1 MQNFILYIFIVLY
14 CTSSLLSITL
24 SPCAK
29 WNITATTLAGGGLPG
44 HNASQLNYPDGI
56 FIHEKLKRLYISD
69 SLNNR
74 VQVFPLDQST
84 VIGLTVIPHVNT
96 CTKIYVGSNNG
107 NRVGKWT
114 KDSTQGAQVGSSCR
128 GCTGVWLDQDKNV
141 YISDH
146 KRHCIYK
153 WSPLTN
159 ISTIV
164 AGELDMSG
172 PREDHLTE
180 PRGIMI
186 GQITDAV
193 YIADVGNHRIQK
205 WPKNSLEGV
214 TVAGSSDGTPGSD
227 SSSLNSPHGLFVD
240 EETKI
245 VYVADT
251 SNHRIVRWQHGE
263 TEGDTIAGG
272 NGRGKASNQLHD
284 PFDLSFDNNGNLFV
298 SDSNNHRVQFF
309 NLIDNRPCHAP
320 SPSTTISPSTT
331 TISANSSIHK

>member
-1 MQNFILYIFIVLY
+1 MGV
-14 CTSSLLSITL
+14 TVS
-24 SPCAK
+24 
-29 WNITATTLAGGGLPG
+29 GGGLPG

-96 CTKIYVGSNNG
+96 CTKIYVDDDDNDFPTIYVGSSNG
-107 NRVGKWT
+107 NRVEKWA
-114 KDSTQGAQVGSSCR
+114 KDSTQGVQVGNSCR

-164 AGELDMSG
+164 AGESDMSG
-172 PREDHLTE
+172 PREDHLTG

-186 GQITDAV
+186 GEITDAV

-245 VYVADT
+245 MYVADT

-272 NGRGKASNQLHD
+272 NGMGKASNQLHD

-320 SPSTTISPSTT
+320 STTITSTRT
-331 TISANSSIHK
+331 STSTISANSSIHK